1 MKKEMI
7 KDLVNL
13 NGYLAVRVDFVIKI
27 WQEWVM
33 VVKMLTWDLCKTPF
47 FVRLNF

>member
-27 WQEWVM
+27 
-33 VVKMLTWDLCKTPF
+33 
-47 FVRLNF
+47 